1 MESALAE
8 ATLVPFVG
16 RWRRLVSTT
25 NWEKGRIIH
34 DWRLA
39 AIAAGAAPSEY
50 SDEAWSRAVGTVST
64 GHVGRLRRVFERF
77 GESFATYDGL
87 FWSHFL
93 AALDWDDAEMWL
105 EGALQSGWTVSA
117 MRDQRWQ
124 VLGGGPDKVPPV
136 NDDTDAELDEDA
148 EPVDGP
154 PSAQLD
160 RVRPVAP
167 FDDDEEPAEQ
177 SGAEGV
183 VGDEPDDDEL
193 DDAVSSASRSNR
205 AVRPLAELPSLP
217 PDVCEAFEAF
227 KLCILR
233 HKLSQWQDVSRDDVL
248 ASLDALKELALAP
261 SE

>member
-39 AIAAGAAPSEY
+39 AIATGAAPSEF
-50 SDEAWSRAVGTVST
+50 SDEAWSRAVGAVSA

-87 FWSHFL
+87 FWSHVL

-105 EGALQSGWTVSA
+105 EGALQSGWTVSV
-117 MRDQRWQ
+117 MRDQRWH
-124 VLGGGPDKVPPV
+124 VLGGRPDKAPPV
-136 NDDTDAELDEDA
+136 DDHADAELDEDA
-148 EPVDGP
+148 EPEDGSNSP
-154 PSAQLD
+154 QLD
-160 RVRPVAP
+160 RVRPVEP
-167 FDDDEEPAEQ
+167 FDDDEHPERAG
-177 SGAEGV
+177 SEGV
-183 VGDEPDDDEL
+183 VGDEPDDDEPE
-193 DDAVSSASRSNR
+193 DSASSASRSNR